1 MKITLETSG
10 GFAYMPKLN
19 APVVTDTEQIEPD
32 IGRQLKTLVR
42 ESRFFEQP
50 ARTITVKKGAA
61 DYRTYTISVEDGS
74 RIHSVELTD
83 PITDTN
89 LERLVALLQTLAR
102 PSMS

>member
-10 GFAYMPKLN
+10 GIAYMPKLN
-19 APVVTDTEQIEPD
+19 APVVIDTQQIEPD
-32 IGRQLKTLVR
+32 SGSQLETLVR

-50 ARTITVKKGAA
+50 AITITVKKGAA
-61 DYRTYTISVEDGS
+61 DYRTYTITVEDGS
-74 RIHSVELTD
+74 RTHSVQLTD

-89 LERLVALLQTLAR
+89 LEGLVALLQTLAR